1 MSVDNLSFTLGP
13 LPTTTADFWLML
25 WDNRCLV
32 IVMLTSVVE
41 RGAVKCH
48 QYWEKNPGESVAY
61 SEFMVETI
69 RVDSHEGYSLS
80 LLELTNV
87 EVKRL

>member
-1 MSVDNLSFTLGP
+1 
-13 LPTTTADFWLML
+13 ML

-41 RGAVKCH
+41 GGVEKCH
-48 QYWEKNPGESVAY
+48 QYWEKTPGESVAY
-61 SEFMVETI
+61 GEFIVETI
-69 RVDSHEGYSLS
+69 SVDYHEGYSLS